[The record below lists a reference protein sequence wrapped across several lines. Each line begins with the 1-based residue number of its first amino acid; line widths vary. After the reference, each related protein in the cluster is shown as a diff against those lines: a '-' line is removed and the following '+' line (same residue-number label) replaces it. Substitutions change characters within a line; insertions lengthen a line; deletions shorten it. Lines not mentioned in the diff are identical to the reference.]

1 MVTVEADPVGVESR
15 LMTGRVG
22 CPGCSGVLRPW
33 GWARPRRVYGI
44 GGVLRPRRGRCGG
57 CLVTHVLLPVTVLL
71 RRAYA
76 AEVIGAALLARADGH
91 GHRWI
96 GAVLEVPA
104 ATVRGWLRVV
114 GGRLEAV
121 RVRLWQV
128 ACRAGVDVAVPQ
140 ALGCPWRDLLAV
152 LGAATAAVTGRF
164 GLFGVLGV
172 VTAWQV
178 AVACVRLVGSWHP
191 GGPRLVGRD
200 RQHESPLTLL
210 AVNRKPRGGHTRA
223 GPGVGVP

>member
-1 MVTVEADPVGVESR
+1 VTVEADPVEVESR
-15 LMTGRVG
+15 LTAGRVD
-22 CPGCSGVLRPW
+22 CPGCPGVLRPW
-33 GWARPRRVYGI
+33 GWARPRRVHGI

-76 AEVIGAALLARADGH
+76 GEVIGAALLARAGGH

-96 GAVLEVPA
+96 GAVLQVPA

-128 ACRAGVDVAVPQ
+128 DVAVPQ
-140 ALGCPWRDLLAV
+140 ALGCAWRDLLAA

-164 GLFGVLGV
+164 GPFGVLGV

-178 AVACVRLVGSWHP
+178 AVACSA
-191 GGPRLVGRD
+191 GR
-200 RQHESPLTLL
+200 LL
-210 AVNRKPRGGHTRA
+210 APGWPSAGGRESATPVA
-223 GPGVGVP
+223 PDVTGG